1 MFERWR
7 KIGIPNCFITRS
19 STLRYVYCLKGLGL
33 ALTLM
38 LDHCC
43 FQGGRAIAILAE
55 WHSVSHWPP
64 SFCMNDKIKLSYWDW
79 PPTGMICSDWSCG
92 RKENFNTKAAFTM
105 ILWCLTTSEPCRVLN
120 LDFFF
125 HFPRGPSW
133 PTWMHILSFI
143 LVSWWII
150 GKQSKAKL
158 MGLDVQRSTKVIG
171 SQSLR
176 EHSEKS

>member
-92 RKENFNTKAAFTM
+92 KKTSTPKQHSPWFYDALQHQNHVVSW
-105 ILWCLTTSEPCRVLN
+105 ILI
-120 LDFFF
+120 FFF